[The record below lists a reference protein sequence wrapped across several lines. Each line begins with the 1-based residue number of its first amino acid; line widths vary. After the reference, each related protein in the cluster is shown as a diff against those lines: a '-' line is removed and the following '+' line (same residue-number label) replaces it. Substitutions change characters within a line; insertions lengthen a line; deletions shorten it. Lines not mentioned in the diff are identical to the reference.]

1 MTQMSISFKHKKTYR
16 YIKQTCVCQRG
27 EGMQEESIRYLWLVG
42 IRDYIDDGWMKEETT
57 RVSETEEGDH

>member
-16 YIKQTCVCQRG
+16 YIKQTCVWQRG